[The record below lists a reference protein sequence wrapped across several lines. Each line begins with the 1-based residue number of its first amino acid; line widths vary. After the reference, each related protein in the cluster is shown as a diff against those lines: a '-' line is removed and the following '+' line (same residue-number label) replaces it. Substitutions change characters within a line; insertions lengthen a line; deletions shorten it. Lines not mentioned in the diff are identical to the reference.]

1 MNEFSSHELKI
12 VKSEFA
18 KHSASETDNELVK
31 KTEKFFER
39 ILKNNNAI
47 KLLIDVESVRVVN
60 SNEMA
65 QKFYGY
71 SEEELHQKK
80 IYDLN
85 VLKED
90 EVKAENER
98 SKTLS

>member
-1 MNEFSSHELKI
+1 MNEFSSHEIKI

-18 KHSASETDNELVK
+18 KHSASDTNIELLK
-31 KTEKFFER
+31 KTEKFFDR

-47 KLLIDVESVRVVN
+47 KLLIDVESSRVVN
-60 SNEMA
+60 SNESA
-65 QKFYGY
+65 QKFYEY

-90 EVKAENER
+90 EVKIEL
-98 SKTLS
+98 LSEP